1 MNNFYEKK
9 QTKVIETIIIINVI
23 LFIPYIIYYIFK
35 IPFIYAIV
43 SNFLNLNINHPN
55 NFYSINDGAYWQ
67 ILTAMFMH
75 GGIFHIIFNMYTL
88 YIFGKP
94 LVNKW
99 GGTKFLL
106 FYLTTGILANIASV
120 FIFNLSNN
128 PISLLG
134 ASGAIYAVLLAF
146 VTYYPDIKLYFFALL
161 PIKAKW
167 AILLFTGIELFSEI
181 ANFNDGIAHITH
193 LFGFLFGFFYLLLFF
208 RINAIQ
214 KIFFPSEEDKY
225 IIR

>member
-1 MNNFYEKK
+1 M
-9 QTKVIETIIIINVI
+9 IINVI
-23 LFIPYIIYYIFK
+23 LFIPYITYKIFQ
-35 IPFIYAIV
+35 IPYLYAIV

-67 ILTAMFMH
+67 ILSAMFMH
-75 GGIFHIIFNMYTL
+75 GGIFHIIFNMYAL

-94 LVNKW
+94 LINKW

-120 FIFNLSNN
+120 FIFMQSNN

-167 AILLFTGIELFSEI
+167 AILLFTGIELFSELT
-181 ANFNDGIAHITH
+181 NFNDGIAHITH
-193 LFGFLFGFFYLLLFF
+193 LFGFLFGFFYLLFFF